1 MEESYQE
8 GKEDINYDVWRLR
21 KWLVNEKC
29 CNDIL
34 PYQEELVTGFADLCQ
49 FQQSLVEQVTGTDDF
64 ATILVKNLKELELER
79 IRYLLKEYLRTRLR
93 KIESL
98 LFYLG
103 RDKEKWSLLSSAETE
118 YMKQLYQL
126 MTSHFERSFLNGLP
140 EKLRAID
147 ERDGDNP
154 PGNLDDMDEFV
165 FLYAAEEIGNVT
177 TDPSS
182 QVTSTIHIRK
192 GEVVCLRYS
201 VAKQYLLDESAFL
214 L

>member
-1 MEESYQE
+1 MEESYE
-8 GKEDINYDVWRLR
+8 TKEDINDDVWRLR

-34 PYQEELVTGFADLCQ
+34 PYQEELVTGLADLCQ
-49 FQQSLVEQVTGTDDF
+49 FQQSLVEQMTESDDF
-64 ATILVKNLKELELER
+64 ALVLVKNLKELELER

-93 KIESL
+93 KIESW
-98 LFYLG
+98 LFYLW
-103 RDKEKWSLLSSAETE
+103 RDKEKWSLLSSSETE
-118 YMKQLYQL
+118 YTKQLHQL
-126 MTSHFERSFLNGLP
+126 ITSHFERSFLSGLP
-140 EKLRAID
+140 EKLRTID

-165 FLYAAEEIGNVT
+165 FLYAAKEIGNVT